1 MAFVFLSILVAL
13 LILAAFAFF
22 LGFRLGGDHWQT
34 ELQQVRIEAI
44 QAERQ
49 LHDLTRHAFIAMAEQ
64 VEQHK
69 QDLSGVPDFIDQ
81 DENEEPGN
89 SHGRP

>member
-1 MAFVFLSILVAL
+1 MAFIFLSLLVAL

-22 LGFRLGGDHWQT
+22 LGFRLGGDHWQS

-64 VEQHK
+64 VELHK
-69 QDLSGVPDFIDQ
+69 NQDTEIFDQ
-81 DENEEPGN
+81 DQ
-89 SHGRP
+89 SDDHGHTS

>member
-22 LGFRLGGDHWQT
+22 LGFRLGGDHWES
-34 ELQQVRIEAI
+34 ELTRLRMESV

-69 QDLSGVPDFIDQ
+69 TQDADVFDQ
-81 DENEEPGN
+81 DQGDD
-89 SHGRP
+89 HGQAS